1 MCKYFFT
8 ISLCVINNTFGQHCY
23 TFEAIFGML
32 MYPTLSCVYFFFS
45 AAVFHYQEMYLIGK
59 GGGWGINFVKER
71 SNPEMVQFSST
82 N

>member
-1 MCKYFFT
+1 MCIYFFT
-8 ISLCVINNTFGQHCY
+8 ISSCVINNTFGQHWY

-32 MYPTLSCVYFFFS
+32 MYPTLSFVYFFS
-45 AAVFHYQEMYLIGK
+45 AAVFRYQEMYLIGK
-59 GGGWGINFVKER
+59 GGGGINFVKER

>member
-1 MCKYFFT
+1 MCIYFFT
-8 ISLCVINNTFGQHCY
+8 ISSCVINNTFGQHCH

-32 MYPTLSCVYFFFS
+32 MYPTLSFVYFFS
-45 AAVFHYQEMYLIGK
+45 AVVFRYQEMYLIGK

>member
-1 MCKYFFT
+1 MCIYFFT
-8 ISLCVINNTFGQHCY
+8 ISTCVINNTFGQHCY

-32 MYPTLSCVYFFFS
+32 MYPTLSFVYFFFS
-45 AAVFHYQEMYLIGK
+45 SRVSLSRNVFDRK
-59 GGGWGINFVKER
+59 GWGVGINFVKER

>member
-1 MCKYFFT
+1 MCIYFFT
-8 ISLCVINNTFGQHCY
+8 ISPCVINNTFGQHCY

-32 MYPTLSCVYFFFS
+32 MYPTLSFVYFFS
-45 AAVFHYQEMYLIGK
+45 AAGFRYQEMYLIGK